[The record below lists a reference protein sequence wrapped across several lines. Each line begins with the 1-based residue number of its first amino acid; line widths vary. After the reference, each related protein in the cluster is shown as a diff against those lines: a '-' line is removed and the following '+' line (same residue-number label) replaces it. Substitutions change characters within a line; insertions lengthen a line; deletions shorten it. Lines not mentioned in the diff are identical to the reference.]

1 MASLIFLIVC
11 LIFKL
16 IVNEYNKPIISDV
29 DKIINN
35 LTKKKTVKY
44 ISNGVE
50 LNTTFIEYYFEIL
63 DMDKGKLFNIE
74 MILTQV
80 KKQQTYYQEDVA
92 VGYKTRCKDIDI
104 LLAETYT
111 LDNYNYLV
119 YLN

>member
-1 MASLIFLIVC
+1 MII
-11 LIFKL
+11 KL
-16 IVNEYNKPIISDV
+16 IIDDYNKLVVSDI
-29 DKIINN
+29 DQMIN
-35 LTKKKTVKY
+35 TITEKKPVKY

-92 VGYKTRCKDIDI
+92 VGYKHSNIDPHI
-104 LLAETYT
+104 E
-111 LDNYNYLV
+111 D
-119 YLN
+119 LNSPAYSNASRADG